1 MLDILLRFLCER
13 GVGTRVRLLG
23 TTLFTV
29 SLLLASACSN
39 GHVMSPPN
47 GALSGNWQLFLQ
59 QEEPSPPVVLSV
71 SGFFLQTANSLSAN
85 VSVPPNPNSPNGT
98 CGGVGSLT
106 GTVSGQNVT
115 LAINEGGSTLN
126 LTGSIASNNQ
136 SMEGIFSA
144 FGGGCFTR
152 PSSGTWTA
160 VSIPPLNGSFTGTLS
175 NSSYMTLLNGVIPP
189 VPIKVTGTMVQSA
202 NNGGA
207 NATLTGT
214 INATG
219 YPCFTTVSVSGTI
232 SGENVILNVF
242 GYDGSQI
249 GSLGTPG
256 SPAIASLGSPG
267 ALLSTVG
274 TSGTLVL
281 GKQSATTTVG
291 PCPPLNVGGT
301 TEIGDTTDVAFTF
314 Q

>member
-1 MLDILLRFLCER
+1 
-13 GVGTRVRLLG
+13 
-23 TTLFTV
+23 
-29 SLLLASACSN
+29 
-39 GHVMSPPN
+39 
-47 GALSGNWQLFLQ
+47 
-59 QEEPSPPVVLSV
+59 V
-71 SGFFLQTANSLSAN
+71 SGFFLQTANSLTA
-85 VSVPPNPNSPNGT
+85 SVAVPTNPNSPNGT
-98 CGGVGSLT
+98 CGGVGSVT
-106 GTVSGQNVT
+106 GKVSGEDVT
-115 LAINEGGSTLN
+115 LAINEGGTILN
-126 LTGSIASNNQ
+126 LTGSVASNNQ
-136 SMEGIFSA
+136 SMGGTYSG
-144 FGGGCFTR
+144 FGGGCLTR

-160 VSIPPLNGSFTGTLS
+160 IAIPPLHGSFTGTLS
-175 NSSYMTLLNGVIPP
+175 NSSYMALLNGVIPP
-189 VPIKVTGTMVQSA
+189 VPIKVSGTMVQSA

-214 INATG
+214 INAEG

-249 GSLGTPG
+249 GSLGTSG
-256 SPAIASLGSPG
+256 SPAIASSGPNG

-274 TSGTLVL
+274 ASGTLVL

-301 TEIGDTTDVAFTF
+301 THIGDTTDVTFTF